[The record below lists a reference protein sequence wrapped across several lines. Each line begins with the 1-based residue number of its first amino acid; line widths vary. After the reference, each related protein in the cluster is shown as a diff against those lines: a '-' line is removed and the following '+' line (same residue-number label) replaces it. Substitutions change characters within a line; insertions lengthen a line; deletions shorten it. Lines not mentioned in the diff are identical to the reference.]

1 VLKAGVVVLVPVLV
15 GGAGVVLG
23 HGAVL
28 LSGSLTHQGRFW
40 LQLLVLLVLHDGAK
54 GCFVRYFQGR
64 TLARATQRTNEC
76 DRASL

>member
-1 VLKAGVVVLVPVLV
+1 
-15 GGAGVVLG
+15 
-23 HGAVL
+23 
-28 LSGSLTHQGRFW
+28 